1 MTTLAFSFLCS
12 LPREPLCE
20 IEQKNIL
27 LALIYQ
33 LSRAILLCK
42 MIEETLHDH
51 LMLSMVPGSST
62 DFLTG
67 SRVFFL
73 FIHQTLKNRT
83 GGYSQARYNF
93 IFALWLCRIGAK

>member
-51 LMLSMVPGSST
+51 FVRNDRQYKRRRTVDQTQGT
-62 DFLTG
+62 QDFNVENISKEEG
-67 SRVFFL
+67 KNYG
-73 FIHQTLKNRT
+73 HQPANLH
-83 GGYSQARYNF
+83 Y
-93 IFALWLCRIGAK
+93 IG